1 MSHWR
6 RSRQPDG
13 RHRLRFVTE
22 DDEVLDEIEEA
33 AAIKHALEGGRSTS
47 FGERPVRHDLAACRG
62 EPGSR
67 DPVPLHKLRLVQ
79 FNGHVGPPQL
89 AAWSSTAA
97 GPAARRAK
105 PPPRRQP
112 GYSAF
117 HGTTNRG
124 RLAGLATK
132 ASRRGVVL
140 LNVDRTAHQHRDQS
154 GECECDHEKRGE
166 RHHSDHDQFSL
177 LVGREIPGVLG
188 LISCRDC
195 TRSQGQSV
203 QNCSLSKTVPCQFQN
218 RPDALASVF
227 W

>member
-1 MSHWR
+1 MHIEWI
-6 RSRQPDG
+6 
-13 RHRLRFVTE
+13 
-22 DDEVLDEIEEA
+22 VLSDFRNYPTLSYSPTPHLNVITGLNGQG
-33 AAIKHALEGGRSTS
+33 KTNLLEGLGLLLVGRS
-47 FGERPVRHDLAACRG
+47 FR
-62 EPGSR
+62 GSR
-67 DPVPLHKLRLVQ
+67 PAELVRWDSPHAAVSGVLRRNDATRTIKRMVATRDDGAWIVP
-79 FNGHVGPPQL
+79 GEGCP
-89 AAWSSTAA
+89 W
-97 GPAARRAK
+97 ARVI
-105 PPPRRQP
+105 PFGWPD
-112 GYSAF
+112 
-117 HGTTNRG
+117 
-124 RLAGLATK
+124 LATK